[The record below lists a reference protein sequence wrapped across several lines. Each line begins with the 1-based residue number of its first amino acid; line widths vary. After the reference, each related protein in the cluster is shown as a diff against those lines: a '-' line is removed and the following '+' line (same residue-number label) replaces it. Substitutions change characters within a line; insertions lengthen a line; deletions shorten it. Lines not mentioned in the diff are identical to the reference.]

1 MRESMTARK
10 NIPETDAMVQSGIAS
25 LVRFWFPATILL
37 GLVLFVPYSL
47 ALADDYLL
55 YLPNSVEKA
64 VPPLPGEGV
73 LVKKITIKWGDTLT
87 TLSRQFSG
95 KGSYFSQILL
105 FNKIRNPDLIFAGQE
120 LLVPLSEPHS
130 LKKQLLPTRVPP
142 VKSRTHA
149 ATRYQNRAI
158 PKDTGESEVSS
169 AERQLYE
176 QAAAS
181 FAKGKYREALDGFN
195 SFLERYPHSTLAPDA
210 SLYRGDCFLRLSGT

>member
-1 MRESMTARK
+1 MRDSMTARK
-10 NIPETDAMVQSGIAS
+10 NIPETDAMVQSGIVS
-25 LVRFWFPATILL
+25 LLRFWFPATILL

-55 YLPNSVEKA
+55 YLPNPVERD

-73 LVKKITIKWGDTLT
+73 LVKKITIKRGDTLT

-130 LKKQLLPTRVPP
+130 LKKQLLPTTVPP
-142 VKSRTHA
+142 VKSRTRS
-149 ATRYQNRAI
+149 ATRYQKRTMPEN
-158 PKDTGESEVSS
+158 TGESDVSS
-169 AERQLYE
+169 AERQLFE
-176 QAAAS
+176 QAAAI

-210 SLYRGDCFLRLSGT
+210 SLYLGDCFLRLSGT